1 MLTAVGIALF
11 LGFVALGAWQ
21 VQRLSW
27 KLDLIERVDQRLKAP
42 PQPLPPPV
50 QWPEVTAAAYEYQP
64 VRLQGQWLADKTVL
78 TQATT
83 ALGAGYWVLTP
94 LQTSEGTQVLVNRG
108 FVPQDQ
114 RARWQGGAG
123 ADTSASTPAT
133 VVGLLRMSEPGG
145 GFLRSNDPAQQRW
158 HSRDVAAIAQAL
170 LRMSEPGGGFLRS
183 NDPAQQRWHSR
194 DVAAIAQALQLARPA
209 PFFVDAGL
217 PSLKDP
223 ASADLPPA
231 QSGPWP
237 REGLTVVRFSNSH
250 LVYALTWFG
259 LALMVVGAAV
269 VVARYESRLR
279 AAYRSHTTHE
289 PQHIL

>member
-1 MLTAVGIALF
+1 M
-11 LGFVALGAWQ
+11 
-21 VQRLSW
+21 
-27 KLDLIERVDQRLKAP
+27 
-42 PQPLPPPV
+42 
-50 QWPEVTAAAYEYQP
+50 
-64 VRLQGQWLADKTVL
+64 
-78 TQATT
+78 
-83 ALGAGYWVLTP
+83 LTP
-94 LQTSEGTQVLVNRG
+94 LQTSEGTQVLVNLG

-123 ADTSASTPAT
+123 ADESASTPAT
-133 VVGLLRMSEPGG
+133 VVG
-145 GFLRSNDPAQQRW
+145 
-158 HSRDVAAIAQAL
+158 L

-217 PSLKDP
+217 PSLKGP